1 MLAPELQKL
10 IEASQI
16 LTPEKKQWIVSQAD
30 KLTEA
35 QKTQLWELLIKEQ
48 ETHLKY
54 KKKEL
59 EIKKAYHAR
68 KMKAHS
74 QAAERQLQQ
83 AEARQLAA
91 LEAEFN
97 NFPSSSQES

>member
-10 IEASQI
+10 IDLSQI
-16 LTPEKKQWIVSQAD
+16 LTPEKKQWILAHAD
-30 KLTEA
+30 TLKEE
-35 QKTQLWELLIKEQ
+35 QKKQLWELLIKEQ
-48 ETHLKY
+48 ETHLEY

-59 EIKKAYHAR
+59 EIKKKYHAR

-74 QAAERQLQQ
+74 QAAERQAQQ

-91 LEAEFN
+91 LEAEFA
-97 NFPSSSQES
+97 NFPST